1 MGKTYKWESLA
12 WTEVQP
18 NVFRTHLNLL
28 PAEKLHIEA
37 GWEITG
43 PVRVSFRWDKLN
55 KHTRIKY
62 KSLPAK
68 LLDLDD
74 PTEYPC
80 RVCKAKRGEQCVGN
94 DARCSFRVFLIEGGK
109 L

>member
-1 MGKTYKWESLA
+1 MSKTYEWESLT
-12 WTEVQP
+12 WTEVKP
-18 NVFRTHLNLL
+18 NVFRTHLDLL

-37 GWEITG
+37 GWEISG
-43 PVRVSFRWDKLN
+43 PVRVSFRWDKSK

-62 KSLPAK
+62 KSLPRE

-74 PTEYPC
+74 PTAYPC
-80 RVCKAKRGEQCVGN
+80 RVCKAKRGEACSGN